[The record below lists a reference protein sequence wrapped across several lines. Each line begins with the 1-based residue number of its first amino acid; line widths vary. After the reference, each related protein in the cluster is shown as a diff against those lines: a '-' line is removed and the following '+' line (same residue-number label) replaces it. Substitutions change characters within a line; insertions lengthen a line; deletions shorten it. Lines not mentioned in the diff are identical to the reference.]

1 MDAYTYI
8 FRGEVFA
15 NAQTGNILLLGVY
28 LSEGNYQKALSYFFP
43 VAAFAFGI
51 VIAEADILGKPVIS
65 TDIIGPRK
73 FMKNNGGY
81 LVENSEKGLTF
92 GIEKLLKKAGFSSWQ
107 IYSDYRKNPVC
118 DKSERFVFAAL

>member
-1 MDAYTYI
+1 MSSFY
-8 FRGEVFA
+8 
-15 NAQTGNILLLGVY
+15 
-28 LSEGNYQKALSYFFP
+28 EG
-43 VAAFAFGI
+43 FGI

-92 GIEKLLKKAGFSSWQ
+92 GIEKLLKNEIKAMNA
-107 IYSDYRKNPVC
+107 DYEEYNQ
-118 DKSERFVFAAL
+118 EALNEFYDLINN